1 MPNSKNT
8 EPVRRRV
15 LILKYLGESRH
26 PLTASEIRARLA
38 AEHVPIHVTLRTI
51 QRDLEMLEDDFKLRV
66 DHSRKPHTWSYP
78 RKQRLELPA
87 PREEEAAARLI
98 ASDALAGRMPGW
110 VLDLLEP
117 MLGSARRALEESGL
131 GDWRSRFK
139 VIGRGPRLMPPDV
152 DPEVFRTA
160 IRALSESRR
169 LEADYRARGADGWKR
184 YDINPLGLVVADG
197 VFYLVATLWD
207 YDDVR
212 QLALHRMR
220 KAALLDRRATTP
232 EGFDLGRYIEEEK
245 AFSYPVSDRKI
256 RLVARFHPDAA
267 FHLRERRLADDQR
280 LTEEPDGWCR
290 LEATVPDT
298 MDLRWWLLAFG
309 DNVEVLLPPNL
320 RTDIAS
326 RLRAAMSRYH
336 S

>member
-1 MPNSKNT
+1 MPNSKDT

-15 LILKYLGESRH
+15 LILKYLGEARR
-26 PLTASEIRARLA
+26 PLTAREIHARLA
-38 AEHVPIHVTLRTI
+38 DERVPIHVSLRTV
-51 QRDLEMLEDDFKLRV
+51 QRDLEMLED
-66 DHSRKPHTWSYP
+66 
-78 RKQRLELPA
+78 
-87 PREEEAAARLI
+87 
-98 ASDALAGRMPGW
+98 LAERMPGW

-117 MLGSARRALEESGL
+117 MLGNARGVLEESGL

-139 VIGRGPRLMPPDV
+139 VIGRGPHLRPPDV
-152 DPEVFRTA
+152 DPEVFRTTV
-160 IRALSESRR
+160 RALSESRR

-184 YDINPLGLVVADG
+184 YDINPLGLVIADG

-220 KAALLDRRATTP
+220 NAALLDRAATTP

-267 FHLRERRLADDQR
+267 FHLRERRISDDQR
-280 LTEEPDGWCR
+280 LSEEPDGWCR

-298 MDLRWWLLAFG
+298 LDLRWWLLAFG
-309 DNVEVLLPPNL
+309 DGVEVLLPPNL

-326 RLRAAMSRYH
+326 TLRTAVSRYH

>member
-1 MPNSKNT
+1 MPRSKDT
-8 EPVRRRV
+8 EPIRRRV

-26 PLTASEIRARLA
+26 PLTASEIRSRLA
-38 AEHVPIHVTLRTI
+38 AERIPIHVTLRTV
-51 QRDLEMLEDDFKLRV
+51 QRDLEMLEDDFKLQV
-66 DHSRKPHTWSYP
+66 DHSRKPHTWSYMP
-78 RKQRLELPA
+78 GQRIELPA
-87 PREEEAAARLI
+87 PKEEEAAARLI
-98 ASDALAGRMPGW
+98 ASEALAERMPGW

-117 MLGSARRALEESGL
+117 MLGNARRVLEESGL
-131 GDWRSRFK
+131 GDWRSRFR
-139 VIGRGPRLMPPDV
+139 VVGRGPRLTPPDV
-152 DPEVFRTA
+152 DPAVFRTVV
-160 IRALSESRR
+160 RALSDSRR

-220 KAALLDRRATTP
+220 NPTPLDRPAKAP
-232 EGFDLGRYIEEEK
+232 DGFDLGRYIEEEK

-267 FHLRERRLADDQR
+267 FHLRERHLSDDQR
-280 LTEEPDGWCR
+280 LIEEPDGWCR

-298 MDLRWWLLAFG
+298 RDLRWWLLAFG
-309 DNVEVLLPPNL
+309 DGVEVLAPEPF
-320 RTDIAS
+320 RAEM
-326 RLRAAMSRYH
+326 RLSLERALDRYL
-336 S
+336 